1 MPRVCTA
8 MHSVLTAKEERRSPD
23 SGGVQGTFRHCVEGH
38 GLQRTIGDGWSV
50 GLGDLVG
57 LCQPW

>member
-1 MPRVCTA
+1 